1 MPSLGASKVPQITAQ
16 SYDAHKVWRGKLLLT
31 NLWSKEN
38 IVFIVH
44 RYNMQHRVQEQG
56 TQWAVSFRTGKE
68 ETHTVHQCYKTLM
81 QPHHTKVVTFPTG
94 GKESLC
100 RSPDSK
106 FWVHLYTLFCRI
118 SGSNFGK
125 SFLFPLSILTK
136 SNCDTGEQCSPQT
149 LSTAFCPGIL
159 GP

>member
-68 ETHTVHQCYKTLM
+68 ETQDTDATPSYKGCDVPYWGKGELVQEPWLQILGAFIHTVL
-81 QPHHTKVVTFPTG
+81 
-94 GKESLC
+94 
-100 RSPDSK
+100 
-106 FWVHLYTLFCRI
+106 
-118 SGSNFGK
+118 
-125 SFLFPLSILTK
+125 
-136 SNCDTGEQCSPQT
+136 
-149 LSTAFCPGIL
+149 
-159 GP
+159 